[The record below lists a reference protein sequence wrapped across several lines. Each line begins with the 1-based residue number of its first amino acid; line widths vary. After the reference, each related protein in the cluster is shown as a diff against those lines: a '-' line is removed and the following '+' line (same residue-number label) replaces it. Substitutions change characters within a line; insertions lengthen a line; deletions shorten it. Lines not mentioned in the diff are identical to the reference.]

1 MKEAERKRPQ
11 EEVVSVILHMES
23 INAMIDN
30 KDLYLLYFVEDIYS
44 SCMAGKIQFADPY
57 GAYELGPITGNEK
70 LTILFG
76 AEEDIQREFVIYKVQ
91 RIEQLSSF
99 ERGGMQVFEIFFVDS
114 MFYDLNY
121 KSYSRSWGV
130 DTSISQIVSDI
141 CEHMLDN
148 PDLGQ
153 FETSNETLA
162 NFYMP
167 DWTPREALKWLMRRA
182 SGTSSGQAGY
192 LFYNNIEGTNFVTI
206 DKLLLA
212 KVMDETKFTLRQEAD
227 IYSIHQIL
235 GWAHLG
241 LDTTSMRHV
250 RGGTVKGYDSST
262 KTFVEDTHTYFDSIA
277 QHVLLGGFSI
287 YPDISDELAVQTLDG
302 DPNKH
307 ILKNINQNNFISRY
321 NRQMLVEITVPGSV
335 RDRYC
340 GGLIEIDW
348 PSTLPGIGRVN
359 EMMKGYYLVKSI
371 THQWSPQQ
379 SPVYMQKMVLIKNAY
394 THIDAFNVIPLVK
407 STKKNLAAD
416 TWITTLRARI
426 AGGGGL

>member
-1 MKEAERKRPQ
+1 
-11 EEVVSVILHMES
+11 
-23 INAMIDN
+23 
-30 KDLYLLYFVEDIYS
+30 
-44 SCMAGKIQFADPY
+44 
-57 GAYELGPITGNEK
+57 
-70 LTILFG
+70 
-76 AEEDIQREFVIYKVQ
+76 
-91 RIEQLSSF
+91 
-99 ERGGMQVFEIFFVDS
+99 
-114 MFYDLNY
+114 
-121 KSYSRSWGV
+121 
-130 DTSISQIVSDI
+130 
-141 CEHMLDN
+141 
-148 PDLGQ
+148 
-153 FETSNETLA
+153 
-162 NFYMP
+162 
-167 DWTPREALKWLMRRA
+167 
-182 SGTSSGQAGY
+182 
-192 LFYNNIEGTNFVTI
+192 
-206 DKLLLA
+206 
-212 KVMDETKFTLRQEAD
+212 
-227 IYSIHQIL
+227 
-235 GWAHLG
+235 
-241 LDTTSMRHV
+241 MRHV